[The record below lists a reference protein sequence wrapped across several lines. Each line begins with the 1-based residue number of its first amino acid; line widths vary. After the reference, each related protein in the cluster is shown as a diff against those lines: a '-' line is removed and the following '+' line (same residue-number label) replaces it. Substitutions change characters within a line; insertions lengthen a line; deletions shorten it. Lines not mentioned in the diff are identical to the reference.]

1 MADAMP
7 VRFEGVTKRY
17 GAHAV
22 LNNVDL
28 EVGAGECV
36 VLLGPSGCGKTTLLR
51 ILAGLDTPDSGRII
65 VGDRVINGVPAAER
79 DVAMVFQNYALY
91 PHLSVFENIAFPL
104 VTRKVARDEI
114 GRRVRDVAER
124 LGLSSCLPR
133 RPSQLSGGQQQRVA
147 LARAIVRNPS
157 VYLMDE
163 PLSNLD
169 AQLRV
174 QTRAELKRIQ
184 QDLRTTTI
192 YVTHDQAE
200 AMTLGQRVA
209 ILRSGRVEQFG
220 PPLDLYRTPANTFVA
235 KFLGSPAINLWN
247 GTLDANG
254 CVTGAG
260 LAFPATA
267 LPVSSNG
274 AAVQLGVRPEDIE
287 VAAAAQDGWAKAQVE
302 VVEPIG
308 NETIVSARA
317 AGEEIV
323 ARTAPDT
330 PLAPGA
336 SVWFRVRSGRV
347 LFFDAATGERRH

>member
-1 MADAMP
+1 
-7 VRFEGVTKRY
+7 
-17 GAHAV
+17 
-22 LNNVDL
+22 
-28 EVGAGECV
+28 
-36 VLLGPSGCGKTTLLR
+36 
-51 ILAGLDTPDSGRII
+51 
-65 VGDRVINGVPAAER
+65 
-79 DVAMVFQNYALY
+79 MVFQNYALY

-104 VTRKVARDEI
+104 VTRKVPRGEI
-114 GRRVRDVAER
+114 DRRVRSAAER
-124 LGLSSCLPR
+124 LGLSECLPR

-200 AMTLGQRVA
+200 AMTLGHRVA

-220 PPLDLYRTPANTFVA
+220 APLELYRRPANTFVA
-235 KFLGSPAINLWN
+235 KFLGSPAINLWK
-247 GTLDANG
+247 GT
-254 CVTGAG
+254 VTASGTVSAAG
-260 LAFPATA
+260 FSFAGTPGPAS
-267 LPVSSNG
+267 VNG
-274 AAVQLGVRPEDIE
+274 APFQVGVRPEDIE
-287 VAAAAQDGWAKAQVE
+287 VASAPRDGWAEAQVD

-308 NETIVSARA
+308 NETILSARA
-317 AGEEIV
+317 EGEDVV

-330 PLAPGA
+330 PLAAGDR
-336 SVWFRVRSGRV
+336 VWFRVPPNRV
-347 LFFDAATGERRH
+347 LFFDSASGQRWS

>member
-1 MADAMP
+1 MPDAMP
-7 VRFEGVTKRY
+7 VRFERVTKRY
-17 GAHAV
+17 GANAV
-22 LNNVDL
+22 LNDVDL
-28 EVGAGECV
+28 DVAAGECV

-51 ILAGLDTPDSGRII
+51 ILAGLDSPDSGRII
-65 VGDRVINGVPAAER
+65 VGDRVVNGLPAAER

-104 VTRKVARDEI
+104 VTRKV
-114 GRRVRDVAER
+114 GRSQIDSRVRSAAER
-124 LGLSSCLPR
+124 LGLTECLPR

-147 LARAIVRNPS
+147 LARAIVRNPA

-200 AMTLGQRVA
+200 AMTLGHRVA
-209 ILRSGRVEQFG
+209 ILRHGRIEQFG
-220 PPLDLYRTPANTFVA
+220 APLELYRAPVNTFVA
-235 KFLGSPAINLWN
+235 KFLGSPAINLWK
-247 GTLDANG
+247 GT
-254 CVTGAG
+254 VTASRAVSAAG
-260 LAFPATA
+260 FSFAGTSVPPSVKGPA
-267 LPVSSNG
+267 VH
-274 AAVQLGVRPEDIE
+274 VGVRPEDVE
-287 VAAAAQDGWAKAQVE
+287 VATAARDGWSEAQVD

-308 NETIVSARA
+308 NETILSARA

-330 PLAPGA
+330 PLEAGDRM
-336 SVWFRVRSGRV
+336 WFRVPPDRV
-347 LFFDAATGERRH
+347 LFFDPESGRRLP

>member
-1 MADAMP
+1 MPDAMP
-7 VRFEGVTKRY
+7 VRFERVSKRF
-17 GAHAV
+17 GANPV
-22 LNNVDL
+22 LTDVDL
-28 EVGAGECV
+28 DVGAGECV

-51 ILAGLDTPDSGRII
+51 MLAGLETPDSGRIL
-65 VGDRVINGVPAAER
+65 VGDRVVNGVPPAER
-79 DVAMVFQNYALY
+79 DIAMVFQNYALY
-91 PHLSVFENIAFPL
+91 PHLSVFDNIAFPL
-104 VTRKVARDEI
+104 VTRRLAREEI
-114 GRRVRDVAER
+114 DRRVRGAAGR
-124 LGLSSCLPR
+124 LALTPCLSR

-220 PPLDLYRTPANTFVA
+220 VPLDLYRTPVNTFVA
-235 KFLGSPAINLWN
+235 KFLGSPSINLW
-247 GTLDANG
+247 
-254 CVTGAG
+254 TGAAADGRVSAAG
-260 LAFPATA
+260 LTFAGSAVPAS
-267 LPVSSNG
+267 LKDQPFHV
-274 AAVQLGVRPEDIE
+274 GVRPED
-287 VAAAAQDGWAKAQVE
+287 VAIATSPRDGWAEARVE

-308 NETIVSARA
+308 NETILSARA
-317 AGEEIV
+317 GAEAIV
-323 ARTAPDT
+323 ARAAADT
-330 PLAPGA
+330 PLRAGDP
-336 SVWFRVRSGRV
+336 VWFRIAPERALFFEARSGARLV
-347 LFFDAATGERRH
+347 

>member
-1 MADAMP
+1 MPDAMP
-7 VRFEGVTKRY
+7 VRFERVTKRF
-17 GAHAV
+17 GAHTI
-22 LNNVDL
+22 LSDVDL

-51 ILAGLDTPDSGRII
+51 MLAGLETPDAGRIV
-65 VGDRVINGVPAAER
+65 VGDRVVNDVPAAER

-91 PHLSVFENIAFPL
+91 PHLSVFDNIAFPL
-104 VTRKVARDEI
+104 VTRRVARDEAD
-114 GRRVRDVAER
+114 RRVRGVAER
-124 LGLSSCLPR
+124 LGLTPCLTR

-209 ILRSGRVEQFG
+209 ILKGGRVEQFG
-220 PPLDLYRTPANTFVA
+220 PPLDLYRFPANTFVA
-235 KFLGSPAINLWN
+235 RFLGSPAINLWN
-247 GTLDANG
+247 ASVDAEGRVGAVGLTLCPKLPGRFNPQ
-254 CVTGAG
+254 
-260 LAFPATA
+260 AFQ
-267 LPVSSNG
+267 V
-274 AAVQLGVRPEDIE
+274 GVRPEDVEIAVTPSE
-287 VAAAAQDGWAKAQVE
+287 GWSQAQVD

-308 NETIVSARA
+308 NETIVSARV
-317 AGEEIV
+317 AGMEVV
-323 ARTAPDT
+323 ARAAADT
-330 PLAPGA
+330 PLSSGD
-336 SVWFRVRSGRV
+336 SVWFRVAPERV
-347 LFFDAATGERRH
+347 LFFDTASGHRLA